1 MNTKRIIAVGH
12 IKPGQPTKLTV
23 PADWPTE
30 EELVTIR
37 RRCRESQCRCV
48 AIESGERVGEE
59 FCRQPYL
66 Y

>member
-1 MNTKRIIAVGH
+1 MNTKRIIAKGY
-12 IKPGQPTKLTV
+12 INPGQMIKLTV

-30 EELVTIR
+30 EELAVIR
-37 RRCRESQCRCV
+37 QRCQCQRV
-48 AIESGERVGEE
+48 VVEGEKVGEE